1 MNLDPAVKIINY
13 KPFLDI
19 RETHHYKKVIS
30 YPIQVMDQFKL
41 GPNGAILTAL
51 NLFTA
56 QPENIVKEVEKIIKE
71 AMESQ
76 IFLIDIPGQI

>member
-19 RETHHYKKVIS
+19 RETHHYKKVSS
-30 YPIQVMDQFKL
+30 YFIQVMDQFKL

-56 QPENIVKEVEKIIKE
+56 QP
-71 AMESQ
+71 
-76 IFLIDIPGQI
+76 